1 MGIGNHNEMCNYL
14 LDIKLN
20 NLKNKETH
28 IYKIIKTKKKLNY
41 LKNKTTNIQ

>member
-20 NLKNKETH
+20 NLKNKG
-28 IYKIIKTKKKLNY
+28 KQ
-41 LKNKTTNIQ
+41 LKENAIN